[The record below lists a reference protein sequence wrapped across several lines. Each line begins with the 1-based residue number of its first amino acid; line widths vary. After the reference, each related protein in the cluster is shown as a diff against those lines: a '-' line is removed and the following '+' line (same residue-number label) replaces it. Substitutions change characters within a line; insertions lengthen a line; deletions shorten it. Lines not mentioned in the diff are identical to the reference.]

1 MTITLKNIT
10 NAQQVQEILDDILE
24 AQFGDYKLDD
34 GSYTLYDCET
44 TYVVKIDGDAITVG
58 AL

>member
-10 NAQQVQEILDDILE
+10 NAQQVQEILDNILD

-44 TYVVKIDGDAITVG
+44 TYGVKINGDDITVEV
-58 AL
+58 L